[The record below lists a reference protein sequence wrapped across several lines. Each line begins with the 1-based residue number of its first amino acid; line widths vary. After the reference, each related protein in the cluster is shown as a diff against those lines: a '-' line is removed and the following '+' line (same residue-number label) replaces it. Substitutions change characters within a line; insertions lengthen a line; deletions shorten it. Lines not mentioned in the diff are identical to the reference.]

1 MANLSEM
8 GFPWHLSIICCP
20 HASFHS
26 CKYHFCRAHVGGTD
40 LFYNLNF
47 EYDSFTECAAFLI
60 REGKAPSCFISQ
72 HQRIWISLWSG
83 GSALKR
89 QPVCWLSTVG
99 ETAIW
104 FENCTQ
110 GPHHRISQLILPYTT
125 LRIDIFSQRAELFTV
140 TVICLF
146 LHRWRLPITLRLRC
160 LAQMEMSNKLC
171 LVVGLLHFTAQLYY
185 FKSGVENK
193 STCQGIMLFLFSRW
207 ILEEKVCCRYK
218 KKEITILNSASITSQ
233 VLQEWQKC
241 KLLWIVSAIFG
252 YSYSFIASWASL
264 VLQLLCP
271 QRNLDAIFRL
281 PPYVQRFGSNMK
293 ARGWARGLS
302 RCGRWWIIQ
311 TSGQITSDSPLRLAT
326 VESSERAQ
334 RPDLPTV
341 GQLAPRAA
349 PTVAPSHFLAS
360 SSFPRFPFRSH
371 FSLSTLARSS
381 LPLGRVSTNTFW
393 RAFVSTQFSFFVKVG
408 IVSWPWFRGWF

>member
-26 CKYHFCRAHVGGTD
+26 CKYHFYRAHVGGAD

-89 QPVCWLSTVG
+89 QPVLLIVHCWR
-99 ETAIW
+99 
-104 FENCTQ
+104 NCNLVWKLHT

-241 KLLWIVSAIFG
+241 KLLWIVSAIFW

-293 ARGWARGLS
+293 ARGWAPGPFAVWQMVDYPNKRTNYLGFPS
-302 RCGRWWIIQ
+302 APGHCWEQREGPATRPANSGSAGTEGR
-311 TSGQITSDSPLRLAT
+311 
-326 VESSERAQ
+326 
-334 RPDLPTV
+334 
-341 GQLAPRAA
+341 
-349 PTVAPSHFLAS
+349 SHS
-360 SSFPRFPFRSH
+360 SSVSLPGVFIFPPL
-371 FSLSTLARSS
+371 SLSLPFFTVYSRSILS
-381 LPLGRVSTNTFW
+381 PTWQSQHKHILEGFCFNT
-393 RAFVSTQFSFFVKVG
+393 VLLLC
-408 IVSWPWFRGWF
+408 

>member
-110 GPHHRISQLILPYTT
+110 GPHHRISQLILLYTT

-185 FKSGVENK
+185 FKSRVENK
-193 STCQGIMLFLFSRW
+193 STCQGIMLFF
-207 ILEEKVCCRYK
+207 IQ
-218 KKEITILNSASITSQ
+218 Q
-233 VLQEWQKC
+233 VDPWRKS
-241 KLLWIVSAIFG
+241 LL
-252 YSYSFIASWASL
+252 
-264 VLQLLCP
+264 
-271 QRNLDAIFRL
+271 
-281 PPYVQRFGSNMK
+281 
-293 ARGWARGLS
+293 
-302 RCGRWWIIQ
+302 
-311 TSGQITSDSPLRLAT
+311 
-326 VESSERAQ
+326 
-334 RPDLPTV
+334 
-341 GQLAPRAA
+341 
-349 PTVAPSHFLAS
+349 
-360 SSFPRFPFRSH
+360 
-371 FSLSTLARSS
+371 
-381 LPLGRVSTNTFW
+381 
-393 RAFVSTQFSFFVKVG
+393 
-408 IVSWPWFRGWF
+408 